1 MELIGSYLIPILYIY
16 FAWRFL
22 KRPAKF
28 GDTQGGFS
36 AGRAKER
43 EEIWDYAQKAAGY
56 YCVTAGVGLAVVIY
70 AATSGAEESVGPL
83 YWAGVGLGVVS
94 ILLFVPAVCLI
105 VDRKFPK

>member
-1 MELIGSYLIPILYIY
+1 MEVIGSYLIPILYVY

-43 EEIWDYAQKAAGY
+43 EEIWDYAQKIAGY
-56 YCVTAGVGLAVVIY
+56 YCVTAGVGLAVMIY
-70 AATSGAEESVGPL
+70 AVTSGAEASAGPF
-83 YWAGVGLGVVS
+83 YWLGVGISVLT
-94 ILLFVPAVCLI
+94 IFLFVPVVCLI
-105 VDRKFPK
+105 VNRKFPK